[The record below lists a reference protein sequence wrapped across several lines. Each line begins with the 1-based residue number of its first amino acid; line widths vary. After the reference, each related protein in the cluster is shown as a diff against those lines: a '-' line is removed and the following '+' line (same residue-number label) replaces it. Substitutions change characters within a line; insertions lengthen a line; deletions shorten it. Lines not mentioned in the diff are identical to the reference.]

1 MRSSALDPRSIDGIR
16 SKLELGISGRAHVA
30 ISQAVWAEL
39 HTVGTGWR
47 SASVSWR
54 FGDSVSVT
62 ASAAL
67 TFIGGLAE
75 GGAPI
80 VATGFTGYV
89 QDGQYKRIDSTDPW
103 PIFFMDNVSQVDIEL
118 LAQNTFHTRAQAMAL
133 LWD

>member
-1 MRSSALDPRSIDGIR
+1 
-16 SKLELGISGRAHVA
+16 
-30 ISQAVWAEL
+30 
-39 HTVGTGWR
+39 
-47 SASVSWR
+47 
-54 FGDSVSVT
+54 VT